1 VSAVT
6 APSQPERPPRTRKL
20 WLDWQ
25 RGLAVLFMIEVH
37 VLDAWLAPGAVG
49 TAWPFG
55 LLAGSWVT
63 PHAVLN
69 MIGGLA
75 APGFLYM
82 AGLSQALGDA
92 ALERKGIAGPDRRRQ
107 ALRRAL
113 WLLGVAYGFR
123 VAEYVLGGAWS
134 RPGGWADIVKVDV
147 LNIIAVGLAVAAVLS
162 IGRSRTAGAVL
173 AGGAALAIVLATPVV
188 ADALRHYD
196 LPAAGAPADP
206 AARTAPNALVDVL
219 YAYLWASWPRANF
232 HVFNW
237 AAFLLAGAAL
247 APLALGKNRPFA
259 WLGLAAALYALS
271 WWADRWPP
279 VYAYQSFWRTS
290 PSWFG
295 MRLAICIALTGLL
308 QLVPDA
314 AERALRWL
322 SLLGRQSLVGY
333 IVSVELTYGATIEIL
348 SWRTRGAPFH
358 KTLSFGAM
366 LAGIALMTVLT
377 WAISLGWERAQARRK
392 ARAVAAAGA

>member
-1 VSAVT
+1 VTDSA
-6 APSQPERPPRTRKL
+6 QPGSPPRARKL

-25 RGLAVLFMIEVH
+25 RGLAVLFMVEVH
-37 VLDAWLAPGAVG
+37 VLDAWLAPGAVS
-49 TAWPFG
+49 TPWPFG
-55 LLAGSWVT
+55 ILSGSWVT
-63 PHAVLN
+63 PYAVLQ

-92 ALERKGIAGPDRRRQ
+92 AQERKGVPGPDRRRQ
-107 ALRRAL
+107 ALGRAF

-123 VAEYVLGGAWS
+123 VAEFVLGGAWS
-134 RPGGWADIVKVDV
+134 RAGGWADIVRVDV
-147 LNIIAVGLAVAAVLS
+147 LNIIAVGLALAAVLS
-162 IGRSRTAGAVL
+162 IGRARAA
-173 AGGAALAIVLATPVV
+173 GAALAGAAALALVLATPVV

-196 LPAAGAPADP
+196 LPQAGALVDP
-206 AARTAPNALVDVL
+206 AARAAPNALVDVL
-219 YAYLWASWPRANF
+219 AAYLWASWPRANF

-247 APLALGKNRPFA
+247 APLARAGRRPLA

-271 WWADRWPP
+271 WWADRWPAI
-279 VYAYQSFWRTS
+279 YAYQSFWRTS

-295 MRLAICIALTGLL
+295 MRLAICVALTGLL

-314 AERALRWL
+314 AERPLGWL

-333 IVSVELTYGATIEIL
+333 IASVELTYGATIEII
-348 SWRTRGAPFH
+348 SWRTRGVPFQR
-358 KTLSFGAM
+358 TLSFGAM
-366 LAGIALMTVLT
+366 SAGIVVMFGVT
-377 WAISLGWERAQARRK
+377 WAISRGWERGQAWRK
-392 ARAVAAAGA
+392 ARAAAVARP